1 MKSVAINQY
10 GGTDVLQVMDL
21 PTPSIKTNELL
32 VQVHAT
38 SVNPIDWK
46 IRTGMLQLLTGYK
59 FPLVL
64 GFDISGEVVDVGTAV
79 TRFQPGDQIYACLD
93 NLTGGAY
100 ADYAVVSD
108 KAACLK
114 PEKLCHKE
122 AAAVPLAG
130 LTALQALRDEGKI
143 QSGYSVLINGASGG
157 VGSFA
162 VQIAKAF
169 STQVTGVCSGKNKEF
184 VENLGADRVIDYTQ
198 QDFTQDTAKYDIIF
212 DGVGNQSFWSCRD
225 CLKPNGVYVTTQPY
239 PVNLWESFVT
249 GFIPGK
255 KAKVVVVKAN
265 GLDLNSLK
273 KLIDEQKV
281 RPVVAQT
288 YPLSAIAKAHQE
300 SEQGHVVGK
309 LVIMVSR

>member
-265 GLDLNSLK
+265 GFDLNSLK